1 MKVDFID
8 KTLDGRGKR
17 VFYLDRH
24 RVDELLNIRDET
36 PIIVAIKHF
45 KDLGG
50 DLDKVAI
57 YTETDRHVLKDING
71 YENVI
76 ETHSVREKEMR

>member
-1 MKVDFID
+1 MKVDFIG
-8 KTLDGRGKR
+8 KTLDGKGKR

-24 RVDELLNIRDET
+24 RVDELLNMDT
-36 PIIVAIKHF
+36 PTTVAIKHF

-57 YTETDRHVLKDING
+57 YTEIDRHVLKDVNG

-76 ETHSVREKEMR
+76 ETHSIREKEMR

>member
-8 KTLDGRGKR
+8 KTLDGKGKR

-24 RVDELLNIRDET
+24 RVDELLNMDT
-36 PIIVAIKHF
+36 PTIVAIKHYR
-45 KDLGG
+45 DLGG
-50 DLDKVAI
+50 DLGKVAI